1 MPEYFNEVRMPPAV
15 NDCSYRTLPTTSTL
29 LLDLFAPRY
38 PPTLAYAAEPV
49 GGACANCRRRRINC
63 SPMTTPKSAKP
74 NG

>member
-38 PPTLAYAAEPV
+38 PPTP
-49 GGACANCRRRRINC
+49 
-63 SPMTTPKSAKP
+63 SPMPPSPLEVHAPIAGAVASTAVQ
-74 NG
+74 